1 MRRLKSGNGQASARN
16 RISRSY
22 SDRIFDI
29 VNLFVMLVLLVVYT
43 LAQLLGLFTLGWLL
57 GKGFGSLVWMGNVVL
72 WPKGF
77 TLISYET
84 LLEYKR
90 IWVGYGNTLFYTVV
104 GTLVNLVMTVCG
116 AYPLS
121 RKDFMPRHF
130 FMFLFMLTMYFSGG
144 LIPFYMVI
152 KKLSLTNTRTLMVII
167 STVAVYNIII
177 TRSFLESNLP
187 EELRDAARVD
197 GCGNVR
203 FFAKI
208 VLPLS
213 RAIIAV
219 LVLYIAV
226 AYWDSYFNPMIFL
239 TDRSKYPLAVYLREI
254 LLTAGTGAANSVAS
268 DAESAQR
275 LQTMVQVIKYGV
287 IVVSTL
293 PIVCVYPFLQK
304 YFMKGVMIGSI
315 KG

>member
-1 MRRLKSGNGQASARN
+1 MIMKTYKRTNISPAAKKRRRFTQDTLFDLIVSLLLAFIICACAYPIWFVLVASFSDPAYVNSGNM
-16 RISRSY
+16 
-22 SDRIFDI
+22 
-29 VNLFVMLVLLVVYT
+29 LF
-43 LAQLLGLFTLGWLL
+43 
-57 GKGFGSLVWMGNVVL
+57 

-77 TLISYET
+77 TLLGYRKVFEDS
-84 LLEYKR
+84 R
-90 IWVGYGNTLFYTVV
+90 IWIGYGNTLLYTLGGTAL
-104 GTLVNLVMTVCG
+104 GTLITMMAG
-116 AYPLS
+116 YALS
-121 RKDFMPRHF
+121 RKELPFRNLLMGYF
-130 FMFLFMLTMYFSGG
+130 VFTMYFSGG

-293 PIVCVYPFLQK
+293 PIVCVYLFLQK
-304 YFMKGVMIGSI
+304 YFMKGVMIGSV

>member
-1 MRRLKSGNGQASARN
+1 
-16 RISRSY
+16 
-22 SDRIFDI
+22 
-29 VNLFVMLVLLVVYT
+29 MLYT
-43 LAQLLGLFTLGWLL
+43 LGGTALG
-57 GKGFGSLVWMGNVVL
+57 
-72 WPKGF
+72 
-77 TLISYET
+77 TLIT
-84 LLEYKR
+84 MMA
-90 IWVGYGNTLFYTVV
+90 GY
-104 GTLVNLVMTVCG
+104 
-116 AYPLS
+116 ALS
-121 RKDFMPRHF
+121 RKELPFRNLLMGYF
-130 FMFLFMLTMYFSGG
+130 VFTMYFSGG